1 MKNTYLLVLTILFFQ
16 FSFAQVVI
24 NELDSDTPGTDTQ
37 EFIELKSDTP
47 NFSLDGLV
55 LVLFNGSTSGGDSS
69 YFTLDLDGY
78 TTDAN
83 GIFLIGGPEV
93 SPVPDFLLFENTI
106 QNGAD
111 AVAIYLGNDVD
122 FPEGT
127 EATTT
132 NLLDA
137 LIHDTDDPDDT
148 GLMTLL
154 GLMEQINEDENNNKT
169 TESIQ
174 RKNDGTYEVKTPTPG
189 ALNDGSGVQFN
200 GILITT
206 SQDQYDEGDSIDIV
220 FTTETS
226 VTSDLTFD
234 FILTNQGFTTSDYSG
249 SVSVTIPTGTNTT
262 TNTIQI
268 IDDTDDEGDEVMK
281 IVFGTIPSGFVR
293 LNDNK
298 EVRIVDNDFTVASW
312 GTPLNPTFGNV
323 VNTAPVNYYDPLE
336 GLADTALVQ
345 AIQDIVA
352 DPATVRTHSYADIV
366 EILSSAD
373 QSPENSNQ
381 VWLLYTEQNR
391 AKLDFAGFTDASDSW
406 NREHTYPRSRGE
418 FGDYREFDDIADGMS
433 GFFTTNADSLRHAN
447 SDAHG
452 LRATDSNE
460 NSSRGNK
467 HYGEYNGPTA
477 NQGSWKGDVA
487 RGIFF
492 LVIRY
497 NALQVVNGFPE
508 DTDNTISELGDLTT
522 LLDWHRND
530 PPDDFEMNRNNIIYT
545 WQFNRNPF
553 IDQPNLVEYIWGN
566 NVGQTWSNTLSVDE
580 NEKSEISIYP
590 NPANDHI
597 IVFAKG
603 KQGEFEVFDTL
614 GNKLLSSQPFQETTR
629 VDLNLSSGLYMMR
642 INYNNTS
649 VVKRI
654 VIK

>member
-1 MKNTYLLVLTILFFQ
+1 MKNSYFLVLMILCTN
-16 FSFAQVVI
+16 FSFSQVVI
-24 NELDSDTPGTDTQ
+24 NELDSGTPGVDTQ
-37 EFIELKSDTP
+37 EIIELKSDTP
-47 NFSLDGLV
+47 NFSLNGLV

-69 YFTLDLDGY
+69 YFALDLDGF
-78 TTDAN
+78 TTDVN
-83 GIFLIGGPEV
+83 GIFLMGGPEV

-111 AVAIYLGNDVD
+111 AVAIYFGDDTD
-122 FPEGT
+122 FPDGT
-127 EATTT
+127 LATTN

-137 LIHDTDDPDDT
+137 LVYDGGQSDDVN
-148 GLMTLL
+148 LLNLL
-154 GLMEQINEDENNNKT
+154 GETEQINEAQNGNRD

-174 RKNDGTYEVKTPTPG
+174 RRNDGTYEVKTPTPG

-200 GILITT
+200 GISFSTA
-206 SQDQYDEGDSIDIV
+206 QDQYDEGDSIDIV
-220 FTTETS
+220 FTTETN
-226 VTSDLTFD
+226 VTSDLVFD
-234 FILTNQGFTTSDYSG
+234 ITIVNGTFTTSDYSG
-249 SVSVTIPTGTNTT
+249 SVSVTILTGTNTA

-268 IDDTDDEGDEVMK
+268 VDDTEDEGDEVMK
-281 IVFGTIPSGFVR
+281 ITFGTIPSGFER

-298 EVRIVDNDFTVASW
+298 ELRIVDNDFTVASW

-323 VNTAPVNYYDPLE
+323 NNTAPLGYYDSLE
-336 GLADTALVQ
+336 GTSGESLVQ
-345 AIQDIVA
+345 AIQDITA
-352 DPATVRTHSYADIV
+352 DPTTVRTHSYADIV

-373 QSPENSNQ
+373 QSPLNSNQ
-381 VWLLYTEQNR
+381 VWLLYTEQQR

-477 NQGSWKGDVA
+477 TQGSWKGDVA
-487 RGIFF
+487 RSIFF
-492 LVIRY
+492 LVTRY
-497 NALQVVNGFPE
+497 KDLQVVNGFPE
-508 DTDNTISELGDLTT
+508 DTDNSISELGDLAT

-566 NVGQTWSNTLSVDE
+566 NIGQTWSNTLSVDE

-590 NPANDHI
+590 NPADNFI
-597 IVFAKG
+597 MISAKG
-603 KQGEFEVFDTL
+603 KQGNFEIFDTL
-614 GNKLLSSQPFQETTR
+614 GNLLLTKQPFEETSR
-629 VDLNLSSGLYMMR
+629 VHFNLSSGLYLMR
-642 INYNNTS
+642 ITYNNS
-649 VVKRI
+649 SEIKRFMVK
-654 VIK
+654 

>member
-1 MKNTYLLVLTILFFQ
+1 MKNIYLLVFTILFSQ
-16 FSFAQVVI
+16 VSLGQVVI
-24 NELDSDTPGTDTQ
+24 NELDSDTPSTDTQ

-78 TTDAN
+78 TTDIN

-111 AVAIYLGNDVD
+111 AAAIYLGNDVD

-127 EATTT
+127 IATTT

-137 LIHDTDDPDDT
+137 LIHDTDDADDT
-148 GLMTLL
+148 GLMALL

-174 RKNDGTYEVKTPTPG
+174 RKDDGTYEVKTPTPG

-206 SQDQYDEGDSIDIV
+206 SLDQFDEGDSIDII
-220 FTTETS
+220 FTTEMN
-226 VTSDLTFD
+226 VTSDLIFD
-234 FILTNQGFTTSDYSG
+234 ITITNESFTTSDYSG
-249 SVSVTIPTGTNTT
+249 STTVTIPAGMNTV

-268 IDDTDDEGDEVMK
+268 IDDSDDEGDEVMK
-281 IVFGTIPSGFVR
+281 ITFGSIPSGFKR

-298 EVRIVDNDFTVASW
+298 EVRIVDNDFTVAPW

-323 VNTAPVNYYDPLE
+323 TSTAPVDYYSSLE
-336 GLADTALVQ
+336 GLADAALVQ

-352 DPATVRTHSYADIV
+352 DPTTVRTHSYADIV
-366 EILSSAD
+366 EILSNAD

-391 AKLDFAGFTDASDSW
+391 AKLDFAGFTNTGETW
-406 NREHTYPRSRGE
+406 NREHTYPRSLGE
-418 FGDYREFDDIADGMS
+418 FGDWREFDDIADGMV
-433 GFFTTNADSLRHAN
+433 GFLTTNADSLRHAN

-460 NSSRGNK
+460 NSSRGNQ
-467 HYGEYNGPTA
+467 HYGEYTGPTG
-477 NQGSWKGDVA
+477 NQSSWKGDVA

-492 LVIRY
+492 LVTRY
-497 NALQVVNGFPE
+497 ENLQVVNGFPD
-508 DTDNTISELGDLTT
+508 DTDNTISELGDLAT

-530 PPDDFEMNRNNIIYT
+530 PPDDFEMNRNNIIYN

-553 IDQPNLVEYIWGN
+553 IDQPDLAEYIWGN
-566 NVGQTWSNTLSVDE
+566 NVGQTWSNTLSINE
-580 NEKSEISIYP
+580 NERLGFSVYP
-590 NPANDHI
+590 NPASDYI
-597 IVFAKG
+597 TLLAKG
-603 KQGEFEVFDTL
+603 KRGDVEIFDAL
-614 GNKLLSSQPFQETTR
+614 GNRLINQPFNDTTII
-629 VDLNLSSGLYMMR
+629 DLNLSAGLYLMR
-642 INYNNTS
+642 IYHDDMS
-649 VVKRI
+649 VMKRI
-654 VIK
+654 IIK

>member
-1 MKNTYLLVLTILFFQ
+1 MKRLYFLVFIILCVEI
-16 FSFAQVVI
+16 SFGQVVI

-37 EFIELKSDTP
+37 EFIELKSNAP

-55 LVLFNGSTSGGDSS
+55 LVLFNGSSSGGDSS
-69 YFTLDLDGY
+69 YFTLDLDGFS
-78 TTDAN
+78 TDAN

-93 SPVPDFLLFENTI
+93 SPVPDFVLFENTI
-106 QNGAD
+106 QNGTD
-111 AVAIYLGNDVD
+111 AAAIYLGNEEDY
-122 FPEGT
+122 PEGT
-127 EATTT
+127 VATTA

-137 LIHDTDDPDDT
+137 IIHDTDDADDT

-154 GLMEQINEDENNNKT
+154 GLMEQINENENNNKT

-189 ALNDGSGVQFN
+189 IPNDGSGVQFN
-200 GILITT
+200 GIMIST
-206 SQDQYDEGDSIDIV
+206 QFDEYNEGDSIDIV
-220 FTTETS
+220 FTTEMNITS
-226 VTSDLTFD
+226 NLAFD
-234 FILTNQGFTTSDYSG
+234 FTITNGSFTTSDYSG
-249 SVSVTIPTGTNTT
+249 STSVTIPTGMNTVT
-262 TNTIQI
+262 TTIQI
-268 IDDTDDEGDEVMK
+268 INDNDNEGDEVMR
-281 IVFGTIPSGFVR
+281 ITFGSIPSDFVR

-298 EVRIVDNDFTVASW
+298 EIRIIDDDFTVASW
-312 GTPLNPTFGNV
+312 GSPLNPTFGNV
-323 VNTAPVNYYDPLE
+323 SNTALVNYYDSLE
-336 GLADTALVQ
+336 GLSDGALAQ
-345 AIQDIVA
+345 AIQDIIA
-352 DPATVRTHSYADIV
+352 DPAVVRTHSYADIV

-391 AKLDFAGFTDASDSW
+391 SKLDFAGFTDASDSW

-418 FGDYREFDDIADGMS
+418 FNNYREFDDIADGMS

-460 NSSRGNK
+460 NSSRGNQ

-497 NALQVVNGFPE
+497 KALQVVNGFPE
-508 DTDNTISELGDLTT
+508 DTDNSISELGDLTT
-522 LLDWHRND
+522 LVDWHRND

-553 IDQPNLVEYIWGN
+553 IDQPDLVEYIWGN
-566 NVGQTWSNTLSVDE
+566 NVGQTWSNTLSIDE
-580 NEKSEISIYP
+580 NDKSEVLIYP
-590 NPANDHI
+590 NPVNDYLM
-597 IVFAKG
+597 VSTKG
-603 KQGEFEVFDTL
+603 KQGDLEIFDTL
-614 GNKLLSSQPFQETTR
+614 GNLLITHHFNESTKI
-629 VDLNLSSGLYMMR
+629 DINLSSGLYLLRIKHNNISEMR
-642 INYNNTS
+642 
-649 VVKRI
+649 RI

>member
-1 MKNTYLLVLTILFFQ
+1 MKNIYLLVFTILFFH

-24 NELDSDTPGTDTQ
+24 NELDSDTPSTDTQ

-78 TTDAN
+78 TTDVN

-111 AVAIYLGNDVD
+111 AAAIYIGNDVD

-127 EATTT
+127 VATTT

-137 LIHDTDDPDDT
+137 LIHDTDDADDT
-148 GLMTLL
+148 GLMALL

-174 RKNDGTYEVKTPTPG
+174 RKDDGTYEVKTPTPG

-200 GILITT
+200 GIMIST
-206 SQDQYDEGDSIDIV
+206 SLDNYNEGDSIDIV
-220 FTTETS
+220 FTTEMN

-234 FILTNQGFTTSDYSG
+234 VTITNEGFTNSDYSG
-249 SVSVTIPTGTNTT
+249 STSVTIPTGMNTA

-268 IDDTDDEGDEVMK
+268 VDDSDDEGDEVMK
-281 IVFGTIPSGFVR
+281 ITFGAIPSGFVR

-298 EVRIVDNDFTVASW
+298 ELRITDNDFTVASW
-312 GTPLNPTFGNV
+312 GTPVNPTFGNV
-323 VNTAPVNYYDPLE
+323 VNTAPENYYNSLE
-336 GLADTALVQ
+336 GLADTALAQ
-345 AIQDIVA
+345 AIQNIIA
-352 DPATVRTHSYADIV
+352 DPTTVRTHSYADIV

-391 AKLDFAGFTDASDSW
+391 AKLDFAGFTDGSDTW

-418 FGDYREFDDIADGMS
+418 FADYREFDDIADGMS

-452 LRATDSNE
+452 LRVTDSNE
-460 NSSRGNK
+460 NSSRGNQ
-467 HYGEYNGPTA
+467 HYGEYNGPAAT
-477 NQGSWKGDVA
+477 QGSWKGDVA

-492 LVIRY
+492 LVTRY
-497 NALQVVNGFPE
+497 KALQVVNGFPD
-508 DTDNTISELGDLTT
+508 DTDNAISELGDLTT

-553 IDQPNLVEYIWGN
+553 IDLPNLVEYIWGDN
-566 NVGQTWSNTLSVDE
+566 IGETWSNTLSVNE
-580 NEKSEISIYP
+580 NERLDFSVYP
-590 NPANDHI
+590 NPASDYITLLAN
-597 IVFAKG
+597 G
-603 KQGEFEVFDTL
+603 KHGDVEIFDAL
-614 GNKLLSSQPFQETTR
+614 GNRLVTQSFNETTLIP
-629 VDLNLSSGLYMMR
+629 LNLSAGLYLMR
-642 INYNNTS
+642 IYQDNTS
-649 VVKRI
+649 VTKRI
-654 VIK
+654 IIK